1 MATAALTYEAPTRM
15 QGRSLILGPGEWVA
29 IPGGKVIGS
38 HRRKIIITNEDTNTR
53 VYLVKGPEQNV
64 NPDNETVKILTIKVD
79 DVRELETNSTIYLKN
94 VSGVETVN
102 PVQVLELY
110 YDDTTRPG
118 T

>member
-15 QGRSLILGPGEWVA
+15 IGRSLILGPGDWQS

-38 HRRKIIITNEDTNTR
+38 HRRKIIITNEDVNTR

-79 DVRELETNSTIYLKN
+79 DRVELETNSTIYVKN
-94 VSGVETVN
+94 VSGTETVST
-102 PVQVLELY
+102 VQILELY